1 MLVTLTREQLAQAGS
16 HDISDA
22 LERGGIVYFPE
33 SPVPLPSEA
42 DLDFLRQKMP
52 AMMKSKNVSYHPETG
67 RIYGLDGDAAD
78 IERAQRVLKEHMA
91 RVVEFLQRKAPQLTQ
106 GWTVGTASFRPLQE
120 RGRALSA
127 HASNELIHVDA
138 MAYGATHGDRVLR
151 FFINANNEGE
161 DRVWTTKGTF
171 AELYERYG
179 DVAGVKPAAG
189 KQNRLEEN
197 AWDRLRTALVSLLA
211 RINPGAK
218 TALDS
223 SPYDRLMRR
232 FHNYMKDTPEFQS
245 TPVGHQEFRFK
256 PYSAWITF
264 TDMVSHAC
272 IEGQH
277 AFADTF
283 VVPLASCRLKEQ
295 APYYILKGQTNSR
308 SP

>member
-1 MLVTLTREQLAQAGS
+1 MLVTLTRDQLAQAGRN
-16 HDISDA
+16 DISDA
-22 LERGGIVYFPE
+22 LERGGIVHFPE
-33 SPVPLPSEA
+33 CPIELPSQA

-52 AMMKSKNVSYHPETG
+52 AMMKSKNVSYHPESG
-67 RIYGLDGDAAD
+67 RIYGLEGDPAD
-78 IERAQRVLKEHMA
+78 VERAHEILKEHIA
-91 RVVEFLQRKAPQLTQ
+91 RVVAFLEQKTPQLTQ

-151 FFINANNEGE
+151 FFVNANDHGA

-171 AELYERYG
+171 PELFNRYG
-179 DVAGVKPAAG
+179 TVAGVTPPQG
-189 KQNRLEEN
+189 KQNRLEEGF
-197 AWDRLRTALVSLLA
+197 WDKVRTAIVNLLA
-211 RINPGAK
+211 RFNPGAK

-232 FHNYMKDTPEFQS
+232 FHNYMKDTPEFQNTS
-245 TPVGHQEFRFK
+245 VGHQEFRFK
-256 PYSAWITF
+256 PYSAWMTF

-283 VVPLASCRLKEQ
+283 VVPLDSCRLKEV
-295 APYYILKGQTNSR
+295 APYYILKGKAA
-308 SP
+308 

>member
-1 MLVTLTREQLAQAGS
+1 MLFTLTRDQLAKAGRN
-16 HDISDA
+16 DISDA
-22 LERGGIVYFPE
+22 LERGGIVHFPE
-33 SPVPLPSEA
+33 CPIPLPSQA

-52 AMMKSKNVSYHPETG
+52 GMMKSKNVSFHPETEK
-67 RIYGLDGDAAD
+67 IYGLEGSAEDVA
-78 IERAQRVLKEHMA
+78 RAQTILKEHMA
-91 RVVEFLQRKAPQLTQ
+91 RVIDFMEQKAPQLTQ

-151 FFINANNEGE
+151 FFVNANDQGE

-171 AELYERYG
+171 PELYERYG
-179 DVAGVKPAAG
+179 AIAGVKPAEG
-189 KQNRLEEN
+189 RQNRLEESL
-197 AWDRLRTALVSLLA
+197 WDRLRTALVNLLA

-232 FHNYMKDTPEFQS
+232 FHNYMKDTPEFQN
-245 TPVGHQEFRFK
+245 TAVGHREFRFK
-256 PYSAWITF
+256 PNSAWITF

-283 VVPLASCRLKEQ
+283 VVPLASCRLKDQ
-295 APYYILKGQTNSR
+295 APYYILKG
-308 SP
+308 

>member
-1 MLVTLTREQLAQAGS
+1 MLVTFSREQLARAGRN
-16 HDISDA
+16 DISDA
-22 LERGGIVYFPE
+22 LERGGIVHFPE
-33 SPVPLPSEA
+33 CPIGLPGKAE
-42 DLDFLRQKMP
+42 LDFLRQKMP
-52 AMMKSKNVSYHPETG
+52 GMMKSKNVSYHPETG
-67 RIYGLDGDAAD
+67 KIYGLEGDPAD
-78 IERAQRVLKEHMA
+78 IERAHAILKQHMA
-91 RVVEFLQRKAPQLTQ
+91 EVVAFLQQKAPQLTQ

-151 FFINANNEGE
+151 FFVNANDKGE

-171 AELYERYG
+171 PELYERYG
-179 DVAGVKPAAG
+179 EIAGVKPPAG
-189 KQNRLEEN
+189 RQNRLEEGFG
-197 AWDRLRTALVSLLA
+197 DRLRTGLVNLLA
-211 RINPGAK
+211 RLNPGLK

-232 FHNYMKDTPEFQS
+232 FHNYMKDTPEFQN
-245 TPVGHQEFRFK
+245 TPVGHREFRFG

-283 VVPLASCRLKEQ
+283 VVPLASCRLKDQ
-295 APYYILKGQTNSR
+295 APYYILKGQAA
-308 SP
+308 